1 MSSEPEPVGG
11 TEALHG
17 KAFGDTV
24 TRFLERTPL
33 RFSRELEKLFLDDY
47 REKSLPF
54 IRISFLLGI
63 ALYAA
68 FGVLDIFI
76 APQSKNI
83 TWLIRYAIVCPLM
96 AISFGLTWA
105 PVFKKFSEIDTLIV
119 ALFAG
124 FGIIAIMAF
133 SVDPDVAR
141 YYYAG
146 LILVLIYVY
155 TFTKMRFAVATATSW
170 VIILGYEA
178 VAIGPLG
185 MLGAH
190 DSFIVFLNNNF
201 FFIAANVMGMLVCY
215 YMERYA
221 RKDYLRRLLVIDKQE
236 LLQAERNQLFDRNRL
251 MKRELEMARSIQQAL
266 IPQTNPSK
274 NFFSLYRPMEE
285 VGGDYFDFI
294 RVNENGKIGVFLSD
308 VSGHGVP
315 AAFITSMIKSS
326 ITQAAKLRDNPAKM
340 LCHLN
345 SVLLDHTNDNFITAF
360 YGVYDEPARTLV
372 YSTAGHPPP
381 FVCLPDKVTE
391 LLSKGKHLPIAVLDN
406 DELERRDS
414 LFRNHQAVLPA
425 GSKLVLYTDGLL
437 EATPKGLR
445 DPAFKDVIKEKMLQ
459 LRALSPREFVEGLMK
474 ELTLFRQGEDF
485 DDDICLICMDVL

>member
-1 MSSEPEPVGG
+1 MSSEPAQGAVA
-11 TEALHG
+11 EALRRKG
-17 KAFGDTV
+17 FEETV

-33 RFSRELEKLFLDDY
+33 RFSKDLEKLFLEDY

-68 FGVLDIFI
+68 FGVLDVYV
-76 APQSKNI
+76 APTTKSL

-96 AISFGLTWA
+96 AVSFCLTWA
-105 PVFKKFSEIDTLIV
+105 PFFKKVSEFDTLIV
-119 ALFAG
+119 ALAAG

-146 LILVLIYVY
+146 LILVLIYVF
-155 TFTKMRFAVATATSW
+155 TFTKMRFAVATATAL
-170 VIILGYEA
+170 VIVLGYEA
-178 VAIGPLG
+178 VAIGPLR

-190 DSFIVFLNNNF
+190 DSFIVFINNNF
-201 FFIAANVMGMLVCY
+201 FFIAANVMGMIVCY

-236 LLQAERNQLFDRNRL
+236 LLQAERNQLFDRNRR
-251 MKRELEMARSIQQAL
+251 MKRELEMARSIQQAM
-266 IPQTNPSK
+266 IPQTAPNS
-274 NFFSLYRPMEE
+274 NFFSIYRPMEE

-294 RVNENGKIGVFLSD
+294 PVGVEGKIGVFLSD

-326 ITQAAKLRDNPAKM
+326 ITQASKLRDNPAKM
-340 LCHLN
+340 LLHLN
-345 SVLLDHTNDNFITAF
+345 GILMDHTNDNFITAF
-360 YGVYDEPARTLV
+360 YGVYDQGTRKLV
-372 YSTAGHPPP
+372 YATAGHTSP
-381 FVCLPDKVTE
+381 FICLQDNVTE
-391 LLSKGKHLPIAVLDN
+391 LPAQGKHLPIAVLNNHD
-406 DELERRDS
+406 LEQMQF
-414 LFRNHQAVLPA
+414 LPTNYEAVLPA

-437 EATPKGLR
+437 EVTPKGAR
-445 DPAFKDVIKEKMLQ
+445 DPVFKDVIKEKMLG
-459 LRALSPREFVEGLMK
+459 LRALPPRGFVEGLMK

-485 DDDICLICMDVL
+485 DDDICLICMDVV